1 MTEQEK
7 TIPMPEMI
15 DFDAPI
21 LDMNDVPVVSEEGAT
36 MRIGEACVNSL
47 MAAVP
52 DDKSDG
58 VQKLKRYNLA
68 RKIKGSSDD
77 EDYPKV
83 HLSSK
88 QKTLILSQ
96 AEQIWSV
103 LIYSRIHEALEGE
116 TASEEDD

>member
-1 MTEQEK
+1 MSEQKK
-7 TIPMPEMI
+7 TVPMPEMI

-21 LDMNDVPVVSEEGAT
+21 LDMDDNPVISEDGIK

-47 MAAVP
+47 MAALP

-77 EDYPKV
+77 EDYPTV
-83 HLSSK
+83 HLTSK
-88 QKTLILSQ
+88 QKTLILGQ

-103 LIYSRIHEALEGE
+103 LIYSRIHESLEG
-116 TASEEDD
+116 SVDEEEE

>member
-1 MTEQEK
+1 MSEQKK
-7 TIPMPEMI
+7 TVPMPEMI

-21 LDMNDVPVVSEEGAT
+21 LDMNDVPVTGEDGAT

-47 MAAVP
+47 MAAIP

-68 RKIKGSSDD
+68 RKVKGSADD
-77 EDYPKV
+77 EEYPTV

-88 QKTLILSQ
+88 QKTLILGQ
-96 AEQIWSV
+96 AELIWSV
-103 LIYSRIHEALEGE
+103 LIYSRIHGALEGS
-116 TASEEDD
+116 SEEEDE

>member
-1 MTEQEK
+1 MTQQEK

-15 DFDAPI
+15 DFDLPI
-21 LDMNDVPVVSEEGAT
+21 LDMNDAPVTGEDGAM

-47 MAAVP
+47 MAAIP

-77 EDYPKV
+77 EDYPTV

-88 QKTLILSQ
+88 QKTLILGQ

-103 LIYSRIHEALEGE
+103 LIYSRIHEALEG
-116 TASEEDD
+116 SVDDEEE

>member
-1 MTEQEK
+1 MSEQEK
-7 TIPMPEMI
+7 TLAMPEMI

-21 LDMNDVPVVSEEGAT
+21 LDMNDAPVVSEEGAT
-36 MRIGEACVNSL
+36 MRVGEACVNSL
-47 MAAVP
+47 MAAIP

-77 EDYPKV
+77 EEYPKV
-83 HLSSK
+83 HLTSK

-96 AEQIWSV
+96 AEQILSV
-103 LIYSRIHEALEGE
+103 LIYSRINEALEGSSE
-116 TASEEDD
+116 DEED

>member
-1 MTEQEK
+1 MSEQEK
-7 TIPMPEMI
+7 TIAMPEMI

-21 LDMNDVPVVSEEGAT
+21 LDMNDVPVVSEEGE

-47 MAAVP
+47 MATIQ

-68 RKIKGSSDD
+68 KKIKGSSDD
-77 EDYPKV
+77 EDYPTV

-88 QKTLILSQ
+88 QKTLILGQ

-103 LIYSRIHEALEGE
+103 LIYSRIHEALEG
-116 TASEEDD
+116 SVDDEEE